1 MYNYIISYGQ
11 VDLWFIVAEWLIL
24 LKSYYVSLI
33 LYVTVDRPRF
43 LGVTQG
49 CSETGWLP

>member
-1 MYNYIISYGQ
+1 MVKLICGSLLQSDSYC
-11 VDLWFIVAEWLIL
+11 

-33 LYVTVDRPRF
+33 LYVTVDRPGF

>member
-1 MYNYIISYGQ
+1 MVKLICGSLLQRDSYC
-11 VDLWFIVAEWLIL
+11 

-33 LYVTVDRPRF
+33 LYVTVDRPGF